1 MVGRFTRL
9 VDMIVPG
16 HSEKKQ
22 AYEDQQE
29 RERRRWAGDNK
40 TGEKSTTTSTK
51 RTPYVPQNAAS
62 GFLATASPRHIKKA
76 NEVLT

>member
-22 AYEDQQE
+22 AYEDRQE
-29 RERRRWAGDNK
+29 RERRRWAGDSNK
-40 TGEKSTTTSTK
+40 TGEKSMTTK